1 MVDEREHHR
10 AERIL
15 FTINECHEYLDSIY
29 EGLVDRDF
37 ESSKQQALALIAE
50 LKQVI
55 KATNS
60 DDF

>member
-15 FTINECHEYLDSIY
+15 FTIDECHKYLDAIY

-37 ESSKQQALALIAE
+37 ESSKTVVLRLIAE

-55 KATNS
+55 KS
-60 DDF
+60 MQDDDF